1 MKGLGLRCAEGPDC
15 WRWCCGSRLDGRVRH
30 YVSGMQ
36 ASLQDSGALYG
47 QRLAWETLA
56 LETTTKQTYSLRDIP
71 SGVWVLGFVSM
82 LMDISSELI
91 HSLLP
96 IYLVTVLGTPT
107 LTVGVIEGIAEATAS
122 ITKVFSGVLS
132 DWLGKRK
139 MLVVLGY
146 GLAAFT
152 KPVFPLASTVGWLV
166 SARFIDRIGKGIR
179 GAPRDALVADITPA
193 HLRGAS
199 FGLRQ
204 SLDTIGAFV
213 GPFLAIVL
221 MWATANNFRAVFWAA
236 VIPAFLSL
244 ALIIFAVHE
253 PERQSSV
260 QQVTPLLSLAQMKRL
275 GPAYWW
281 IVAIGAVFTL
291 ARFSEAFLVLRA
303 QSAGLPIMLVPAIMI
318 VMNVVY
324 AAAAYPAGIVSDK
337 LDRVVVLLIGFGLL
351 IAADLFLALSPG
363 LPGVFIGVILWGL
376 HMGFTQGLLA
386 TLIADAAPADLRG
399 TAYGMFNLLGGA
411 AMLAASVIA
420 GTLWDISGPKGTFL
434 AGAAFAGIALVGL
447 IAVRDRIRSA

>member
-1 MKGLGLRCAEGPDC
+1 ME
-15 WRWCCGSRLDGRVRH
+15 
-30 YVSGMQ
+30 
-36 ASLQDSGALYG
+36 AS
-47 QRLAWETLA
+47 
-56 LETTTKQTYSLRDIP
+56 TKQTYSLRDIP
-71 SGVWVLGFVSM
+71 SGIWILGFVSM

-96 IYLVTVLGTPT
+96 IYLVTVLGAPT

-166 SARFIDRIGKGIR
+166 SARFIDRVGKGIR
-179 GAPRDALVADITPA
+179 GAPRDALIADISPA

-221 MWATANNFRAVFWAA
+221 MWGTANNFRAVFWAA

-244 ALIIFAVHE
+244 ALVIFAVHE
-253 PERQSSV
+253 PERQGGV
-260 QQVTPLLSLAQMKRL
+260 QQVTSPLRLTQMKRL

-324 AAAAYPAGIVSDK
+324 AAAAYPAGMLSDK
-337 LDRVVVLLIGFGLL
+337 LDRVVILLIGFGLL

-386 TLIADAAPADLRG
+386 ALIADAAPADLRG
-399 TAYGMFNLLGGA
+399 TAYGLFNLLGGA

-420 GTLWDISGPKGTFL
+420 GALWDMSGPKGTFL

-447 IAVRDRIRSA
+447 LAVRDRIRSA

>member
-1 MKGLGLRCAEGPDC
+1 MI
-15 WRWCCGSRLDGRVRH
+15 V
-30 YVSGMQ
+30 
-36 ASLQDSGALYG
+36 
-47 QRLAWETLA
+47 
-56 LETTTKQTYSLRDIP
+56 TKTRAKLTYSFRDIP
-71 SGVWVLGFVSM
+71 SGIWVLGFVSM

-96 IYLVTVLGTPT
+96 IYLVTVLGTSA

-122 ITKVFSGVLS
+122 ITKVFSGILS

-139 MLVVLGY
+139 LLVAIGY
-146 GLAAFT
+146 GLAAFI
-152 KPVFPLASTVGWLV
+152 KPVFPLASSVGWLV
-166 SARFIDRIGKGIR
+166 SARFIDRVGKGIR
-179 GAPRDALVADITPA
+179 GAPRDALIADIAPA

-213 GPFLAIVL
+213 GPLLAIVL
-221 MWATANNFRAVFWAA
+221 MWGTANNFRAVFWVA

-244 ALIIFAVHE
+244 ALVTFAVRE
-253 PERQSSV
+253 PERQAGLRL
-260 QQVTPLLSLAQMKRL
+260 VTSPLSLKQLRRL
-275 GPAYWW
+275 GQAYWW
-281 IVAIGAVFTL
+281 IVGIATIFTL

-303 QSAGLPIMLVPAIMI
+303 QSIGLPIMLVPAIMI
-318 VMNVVY
+318 VMNIVY
-324 AAAAYPAGIVSDK
+324 AIAAYPAGMLS
-337 LDRVVVLLIGFGLL
+337 DRVDRLIVLIIGLGLL

-363 LPGVFIGVILWGL
+363 LAGVMVGVVLWGL

-399 TAYGMFNLLGGA
+399 TAYGMFNLLGGV

-420 GTLWDISGPKGTFL
+420 GALWDASGPEGTFL
-434 AGAAFAGIALVGL
+434 GGAAFAAVALVGL
-447 IAVRDRIRSA
+447 LSIRGRIKPASSLRIPDA